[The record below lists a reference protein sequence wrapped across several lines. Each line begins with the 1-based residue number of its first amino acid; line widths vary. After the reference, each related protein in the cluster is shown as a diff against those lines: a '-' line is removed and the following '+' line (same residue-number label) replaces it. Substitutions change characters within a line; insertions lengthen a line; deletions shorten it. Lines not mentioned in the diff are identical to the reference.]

1 MAKKIIVCTDGTW
14 NSPHGIGA
22 FANDTNVR
30 KIYCALAE
38 VPDQMRYYDSG
49 VGTDGTPI
57 DHFTGGAM
65 GEGLFEKVQ
74 DCYEFIAYVWDPGD
88 EIYIFGFSR
97 GAYTARS
104 LGGMLAGFGVPNKNF
119 DNMTVKKVF
128 NAYRETDPAVRTGM
142 KADLHAEYDLAP
154 AHVRMI
160 GVWDTV
166 GALGVPGMLFNML
179 HQKKYGFLDTQLHP
193 CVENAYHAV
202 CIDERRAQFR
212 PTLWTNPD
220 GSMRANDDQVQQ
232 VWFSGV
238 HCDIGGGYDECK
250 LSEIAL
256 SWMMKKAVKCGLVF
270 SEEAM
275 EKYRYIDPADALG
288 QAHDE
293 WKMVPWGVPEH
304 RVIPD
309 EAVMANTVQ
318 MRLSAMK
325 DYRPENLAITAEGA
339 LKGYAVENILSDV

>member
-1 MAKKIIVCTDGTW
+1 
-14 NSPHGIGA
+14 
-22 FANDTNVR
+22 
-30 KIYCALAE
+30 
-38 VPDQMRYYDSG
+38 
-49 VGTDGTPI
+49 
-57 DHFTGGAM
+57 
-65 GEGLFEKVQ
+65 
-74 DCYEFIAYVWDPGD
+74 VWDPGD

-128 NAYRETDPAVRTGM
+128 NAYREADPAVRTGM
-142 KADLHAEYDLAP
+142 KTDLHAEYDLAP

-166 GALGVPGMLFNML
+166 GSLGVPGMLFNML

-193 CVENAYHAV
+193 CVQNAYHAV
-202 CIDERRAQFR
+202 CIDERRAQFQ
-212 PTLWTNPD
+212 PTLWSNPD

-250 LSEIAL
+250 LSEISL
-256 SWMMKKAVKCGLVF
+256 SWMMKKAVQCGLVF

-275 EKYRYIDPADALG
+275 EKYRYIDPKDALG

-309 EAVMANTVQ
+309 YAVMANTVQ
-318 MRLSAMK
+318 MRLSAMPE
-325 DYRPENLAITAEGA
+325 YRPENLSVTDGGM
-339 LKGYAVENILSDV
+339 LKGYGVEDILSDA